1 MKTRAHVWYRWFDVE
16 IFKFSIR
23 LSSFPLLSP
32 HNTVADATNCPRMTC
47 RWWRR
52 SSLCARALITKISMN
67 GRRNLRATVKW
78 GWWNN
83 INDACYEGDFQP
95 SNLFWSFK
103 IQQSMYI
110 SIWKRIYWIAITP
123 GTRNTVLIFRRPCI
137 VIVASVDW
145 MVPAITPSHPSSI
158 RPPTT
163 ARDTAHSRCD
173 HVTFNIQSSDNRLC
187 LSVLVSRIP
196 IRLTRKN
203 GLPFFRRNTGW
214 PDFLQGSGSFHPFIR
229 IRQQA

>member
-16 IFKFSIR
+16 ILKFSIR

-32 HNTVADATNCPRMTC
+32 HNTVADATNCRRMTC
-47 RWWRR
+47 RRRRR

-67 GRRNLRATVKW
+67 GRRNLRATVNW

-145 MVPAITPSHPSSI
+145 MVPAITPSHPLIHPSSHHGT
-158 RPPTT
+158 RHG
-163 ARDTAHSRCD
+163 AQSLWSCD
-173 HVTFNIQSSDNRLC
+173 IQYPIKWQTNRKKRLC
-187 LSVLVSRIP
+187 LSAFLVSRTVTRL
-196 IRLTRKN
+196 IRAKTGYHYWGVKSEIHLFKN
-203 GLPFFRRNTGW
+203 
-214 PDFLQGSGSFHPFIR
+214 IR
-229 IRQQA
+229 VV

>member
-1 MKTRAHVWYRWFDVE
+1 MISMIRCWE
-16 IFKFSIR
+16 IQVQHTAQFIPSSPLPSQIR
-23 LSSFPLLSP
+23 SP
-32 HNTVADATNCPRMTC
+32 RCQLNCPRVTC
-47 RWWRR
+47 RRWLR
-52 SSLCARALITKISMN
+52 SSLCSRALITKISMN
-67 GRRNLRATVKW
+67 ARRNLRATVEW

-145 MVPAITPSHPSSI
+145 MVPAITASHPSSI

-173 HVTFNIQSSDNRLC
+173 HVTFNIQSSDEPIEKTRLRQ
-187 LSVLVSRIP
+187 SAFLV
-196 IRLTRKN
+196 
-203 GLPFFRRNTGW
+203 
-214 PDFLQGSGSFHPFIR
+214 
-229 IRQQA
+229 

>member
-1 MKTRAHVWYRWFDVE
+1 M
-16 IFKFSIR
+16 
-23 LSSFPLLSP
+23 
-32 HNTVADATNCPRMTC
+32 
-47 RWWRR
+47 
-52 SSLCARALITKISMN
+52 SLWKISMN

-110 SIWKRIYWIAITP
+110 SIWKRIYWIAITR

-145 MVPAITPSHPSSI
+145 MVPAITPSHHGTQHGAQSLWS
-158 RPPTT
+158 
-163 ARDTAHSRCD
+163 CD
-173 HVTFNIQSSDNRLC
+173 IQYPIKWRTNRKITVSVC
-187 LSVLVSRIP
+187 LLSWLAELWPDWSVLRRIT
-196 IRLTRKN
+196 IIEVLSQRSV
-203 GLPFFRRNTGW
+203 
-214 PDFLQGSGSFHPFIR
+214 FLRTSGSFNP
-229 IRQQA
+229 

>member
-16 IFKFSIR
+16 ILKFSIR

-32 HNTVADATNCPRMTC
+32 HNTVADATNCPRVTC
-47 RWWRR
+47 RRWRR

-67 GRRNLRATVKW
+67 GRQNLRATVKW

-123 GTRNTVLIFRRPCI
+123 GIRNTVLIFRRPCI

-145 MVPAITPSHPSSI
+145 MVPAIIASHPSSI

-173 HVTFNIQSSDNRLC
+173 HVTFNIQSSDEPIEKNPS
-187 LSVLVSRIP
+187 LSVCFP
-196 IRLTRKN
+196 
-203 GLPFFRRNTGW
+203 G
-214 PDFLQGSGSFHPFIR
+214 
-229 IRQQA
+229 

>member
-1 MKTRAHVWYRWFDVE
+1 M
-16 IFKFSIR
+16 S
-23 LSSFPLLSP
+23 LSP
-32 HNTVADATNCPRMTC
+32 WLAR
-47 RWWRR
+47 
-52 SSLCARALITKISMN
+52 CAWSESREAALLTKIIMN
-67 GRRNLRATVKW
+67 GRRNLRATVNW

-145 MVPAITPSHPSSI
+145 MVPAITASHPSSI
-158 RPPTT
+158 RSPTT
-163 ARDTAHSRCD
+163 ARDTAQHSRCD
-173 HVTFNIQSSDNRLC
+173 HVTFNIQSSDEPIEKNPS
-187 LSVLVSRIP
+187 LSVCFP
-196 IRLTRKN
+196 
-203 GLPFFRRNTGW
+203 G
-214 PDFLQGSGSFHPFIR
+214 
-229 IRQQA
+229 